1 MATECCRTVFIQNRL
16 GLHARA
22 AIKLVELAQSFD
34 ADISVSNGEK
44 TVVADSVMGLL
55 MLESSQGQSV
65 TISANGQDA
74 EAALSAVCDL
84 IEHRFDE
91 EE

>member
-1 MATECCRTVFIQNRL
+1 MECCRTVFIQNRL

-22 AIKLVELAQSFD
+22 AIKLVELAQSFN

-44 TVVADSVMGLL
+44 NVVAESVMGLL

-65 TISANGQDA
+65 TISAVGEDA
-74 EAALSAVCDL
+74 EQALSAVCDL

>member
-22 AIKLVELAQSFD
+22 AVKLVELTQSFD

-44 TVVADSVMGLL
+44 TVV
-55 MLESSQGQSV
+55 
-65 TISANGQDA
+65 
-74 EAALSAVCDL
+74 
-84 IEHRFDE
+84 
-91 EE
+91 